1 MAYKWQARV
10 LYRMKRAYE
19 CTLTN
24 NKRQC
29 TYTEVHHEVHHEV
42 HGGPK
47 RKWETVNEESV
58 KRARLAAREICK
70 RTASMELNNPSKRQR
85 VSTDIMDEI
94 LELRRRVHEL
104 SSFQQEAYKVIAG
117 QTARIRQ
124 LEHMSYSSPNQMHI
138 CQYVAA
144 R

>member
-19 CTLTN
+19 CTLTP

-29 TYTEVHHEVHHEV
+29 TYSEVSS
-42 HGGPK
+42 K
-47 RKWETVNEESV
+47 RKWEGLVNEPG
-58 KRARLAAREICK
+58 KRARHTVPEVHK
-70 RTASMELNNPSKRQR
+70 RPASTELTNGCKRQR
-85 VSTDIMDEI
+85 TSNVLLDEI
-94 LELRRRVHEL
+94 LELRMRVHEL
-104 SSFQQEAYKVIAG
+104 SAFQQKAYQVIAG

-138 CQYVAA
+138 CQFVAA